1 MNKLVVINNNQIVVS
16 SKDIAEHFGKDHK
29 HVLESIREI
38 LVAENSATKFYQE
51 TTHQNRGKDYKAYL
65 MNRDGFSLLA
75 MSFTGKKAL
84 QWKLKYI
91 EAFNEMEE
99 TLKQG
104 YLEEPVNPN
113 ELHCK
118 TYKGVPV
125 ITIGDFAEI
134 VKRNRTS
141 ILWHLKDKG
150 LPYQLLEKEEVTAY
164 KNENNIPMHSAI
176 SKLIVFTEST
186 AYKLTCIMYN
196 NVDPINLTI
205 AKYFNRQPVAPVKS
219 VVVIEEKIGIDYDS
233 VKEYI
238 EEMET
243 NIYLMRG
250 MVKHLTEFKRT
261 REEHKYQI
269 KLIREIGCNIFDSTG
284 DLEKVVNTCIQ

>member
-1 MNKLVVINNNQIVVS
+1 MKQLVVIQNNQIVVS
-16 SKDIAEHFGKDHK
+16 SKDIADHFGKQHK
-29 HVLESIREI
+29 DVLENIHNI
-38 LVAENSATKFYQE
+38 LAAENSATKFYQE
-51 TTHQNRGKDYKAYL
+51 TTYQNRGKDYKEYL

-75 MSFTGKKAL
+75 MGFTGKKAL

-104 YLEEPVNPN
+104 YLEEPVNQN

-176 SKLIVFTEST
+176 SKLIVFTEAT

-219 VVVIEEKIGIDYDS
+219 VVAIEEKIGIDYDS

-243 NIYLMRG
+243 NISLMRG

-261 REEHKYQI
+261 REEHKYQM
-269 KLIREIGCNIFDSTG
+269 KLIREIGFNIFDGTG
-284 DLEKVVNTCIQ
+284 DLEKVVNSRIQ

>member
-1 MNKLVVINNNQIVVS
+1 MKQLVVISNNQIVVS

-29 HVLESIREI
+29 NVLQSIRDI
-38 LVAENSATKFYQE
+38 LVAENSATKFFQE
-51 TTHQNRGKDYKAYL
+51 TSSVYRGQHFPFYL

-75 MSFTGKKAL
+75 MGFTGKKAL

-104 YLEEPVNPN
+104 YLEEPVNTN

-176 SKLIVFTEST
+176 SKLIVFTEAT

-205 AKYFNRQPVAPVKS
+205 AKYFNRQAVAPVKS

-233 VKEYI
+233 IKEYI

-243 NIYLMRG
+243 NISLMRG

-261 REEHKYQI
+261 REEHKYQM
-269 KLIREIGCNIFDSTG
+269 KLIREIGFNIFDGTG
-284 DLEKVVNTCIQ
+284 DLEKVVNSRIQ

>member
-16 SKDIAEHFGKDHK
+16 SKDLAEHFGKQHK
-29 HVLESIREI
+29 HVIEIIRDI
-38 LVAENSATKFYQE
+38 LSAENSANEFFHEESYSY
-51 TTHQNRGKDYKAYL
+51 NGRRLPMYL
-65 MNRDGFSLLA
+65 MNRHGFSLLA
-75 MSFTGKKAL
+75 MGFTGKKAL

-104 YLEEPVNPN
+104 YLEELVNQN

-164 KNENNIPMHSAI
+164 KEENNLPLHSAI

-196 NVDPINLTI
+196 NVDPINLEI
-205 AKYFNRQPVAPVKS
+205 AKYFNRQPVTTVKS
-219 VVVIEEKIGIDYDS
+219 VVPIEEKIGIDYES

-243 NIYLMRG
+243 NISLMRG

-261 REEHKYQI
+261 REEHKYQM
-269 KLIREIGCNIFDSTG
+269 KLIREIGFNIFDGTG
-284 DLEKVVNTCIQ
+284 DLEKVVNSRIQ

>member
-75 MSFTGKKAL
+75 MGFTGKKAL

-134 VKRNRTS
+134 VHRNRTS

-164 KNENNIPMHSAI
+164 KIENNIPMHSAI

-196 NVDPINLTI
+196 NVDPINLAI

-219 VVVIEEKIGIDYDS
+219 VVAIEEKIGIDYDS
-233 VKEYI
+233 VKEYMD
-238 EEMET
+238 EMET
-243 NIYLMRG
+243 NIFLIRG
-250 MVKHLTEFKRT
+250 MMKHLTEFKRT
-261 REEHKYQI
+261 REEHKYQM
-269 KLIREIGCNIFDSTG
+269 KLIREIGFNIFNGTG
-284 DLEKVVNTCIQ
+284 DLEKAVKTCIE

>member
-1 MNKLVVINNNQIVVS
+1 MKQLVVIQNNQIVVS

-29 HVLESIREI
+29 VVLRAIREI
-38 LVAENSATKFYQE
+38 LVEQNCATKFYQE
-51 TTHQNRGKDYKAYL
+51 TTYQNRGKDYKEYL

-75 MSFTGKKAL
+75 MGFTGKKAL

-99 TLKQG
+99 TLRQG
-104 YLEEPVNPN
+104 YLEEPVNTN
-113 ELHCK
+113 ELLCK

-150 LPYQLLEKEEVTAY
+150 LPYQMLEKEEVTAY
-164 KNENNIPMHSAI
+164 KHENNIPMHSAV
-176 SKLIVFTEST
+176 SRLIVFTEPT

-196 NVDPINLTI
+196 NVDPINLEI
-205 AKYFNRQPVAPVKS
+205 AKYFNRQPVATVRS
-219 VVVIEEKIGIDYDS
+219 VVPIEEKIGIDYDS

-243 NIYLMRG
+243 NISLMRG

-261 REEHKYQI
+261 REEHKYQM
-269 KLIREIGCNIFDSTG
+269 KLIREIGFNIFDGTG
-284 DLEKVVNTCIQ
+284 DLEKVVNSRIQ

>member
-1 MNKLVVINNNQIVVS
+1 MKQLVVISNNQIVVS

-29 HVLESIREI
+29 VVLRAIREI
-38 LVAENSATKFYQE
+38 LVEQNCATKFYQE
-51 TTHQNRGKDYKAYL
+51 TTYQNRGKDYKEYL

-75 MSFTGKKAL
+75 MGFTGKKAL

-104 YLEEPVNPN
+104 YLEAPVNQS

-164 KNENNIPMHSAI
+164 KIENNIPIHSAI

-196 NVDPINLTI
+196 NVDPINLEI

-219 VVVIEEKIGIDYDS
+219 VVAIEEKIGIDYDS
-233 VKEYI
+233 IKEYM

-243 NIYLMRG
+243 NISLIRG
-250 MVKHLTEFKRT
+250 MMKHLTEFKRT
-261 REEHKYQI
+261 REEHKYQM
-269 KLIREIGCNIFDSTG
+269 KLIREIGFNIFNGTG
-284 DLEKVVNTCIQ
+284 DLEKAVNTCIQ

>member
-1 MNKLVVINNNQIVVS
+1 MKQLVVINNNQIVVS

-29 HVLESIREI
+29 NVLQNIRDI
-38 LVAENSATKFYQE
+38 LVAENSATKFFQE
-51 TTHQNRGKDYKAYL
+51 TSSVYRGQEFPLYL

-75 MSFTGKKAL
+75 MGFTGKKAL

-104 YLEEPVNPN
+104 YLEAPVNPS

-164 KNENNIPMHSAI
+164 KIENNIPIHSAI

-196 NVDPINLTI
+196 NVDPINLAI

-219 VVVIEEKIGIDYDS
+219 VVAIEEKIGIDYDS
-233 VKEYI
+233 IKEYM

-243 NIYLMRG
+243 NISLIRG
-250 MVKHLTEFKRT
+250 MMKHLTEFKRT
-261 REEHKYQI
+261 REEHKYQM
-269 KLIREIGCNIFDSTG
+269 KLIREIGFNIFNGTG
-284 DLEKVVNTCIQ
+284 DLEKAVNTCIQ

>member
-1 MNKLVVINNNQIVVS
+1 MKQLVVISNNQIVVS

-29 HVLESIREI
+29 NVLQSIRDI
-38 LVAENSATKFYQE
+38 LVAENSATKFFQE
-51 TTHQNRGKDYKAYL
+51 TSSVYRGQHFPFYL

-75 MSFTGKKAL
+75 MGFTGKKAL

-150 LPYQLLEKEEVTAY
+150 LSYQLLEKEEVTAY
-164 KNENNIPMHSAI
+164 KEENNIPMHSAV
-176 SKLIVFTEST
+176 SRLIVFTEAT

-219 VVVIEEKIGIDYDS
+219 VVAIEEKIGIDYDS

-243 NIYLMRG
+243 NISLMRG

-261 REEHKYQI
+261 REEHKYQM
-269 KLIREIGCNIFDSTG
+269 KLIREIGFNIFDGTG
-284 DLEKVVNTCIQ
+284 DLEKVVNSRIQ

>member
-1 MNKLVVINNNQIVVS
+1 MNRLVIVNNNQVVVS
-16 SKDIAEHFGKDHK
+16 SLDIAEHFGKDHK
-29 HVLESIREI
+29 NVLRDIRDI
-38 LVAENSATKFYQE
+38 LAAQNRATKFYHE
-51 TTHQNRGKDYKAYL
+51 TTHQNRGKDYKSYL

-75 MSFTGKKAL
+75 MGFTGKKAL

-104 YLEEPVNPN
+104 YLEASVNQN

-196 NVDPINLTI
+196 NVDPINLAI

-219 VVVIEEKIGIDYDS
+219 VVAIEEKIGIDYDS

-243 NIYLMRG
+243 NISLMRG
-250 MVKHLTEFKRT
+250 MMKHLTEFKRT
-261 REEHKYQI
+261 REEHKYQM
-269 KLIREIGCNIFDSTG
+269 KLIREIGFNIFDNTST
-284 DLEKVVNTCIQ
+284 LEKEVMNIIS

>member
-1 MNKLVVINNNQIVVS
+1 MKQLVVISNNQIVVS

-29 HVLESIREI
+29 VVLRAIREI
-38 LVAENSATKFYQE
+38 LVEQNCATKFYQE
-51 TTHQNRGKDYKAYL
+51 TTYQNRGKDYKEYL

-75 MSFTGKKAL
+75 MGFTGKKAL

-104 YLEEPVNPN
+104 YLEEPVNPS

-150 LPYQLLEKEEVTAY
+150 LSYQLLEKEEVTAY
-164 KNENNIPMHSAI
+164 KEENNLPLHSAI

-196 NVDPINLTI
+196 NVDPINLEI
-205 AKYFNRQPVAPVKS
+205 AKYFNRQPVTTVKS
-219 VVVIEEKIGIDYDS
+219 VVPIEEKIGIDYES

-243 NIYLMRG
+243 NISLMRG

-261 REEHKYQI
+261 REEHKYQM
-269 KLIREIGCNIFDSTG
+269 KLIREIGFNIFDGTG
-284 DLEKVVNTCIQ
+284 DLEKVVNSRIQ

>member
-1 MNKLVVINNNQIVVS
+1 MKQLVVINNNQIVVS
-16 SKDIAEHFGKDHK
+16 SKDLAEHFGKQHK
-29 HVLESIREI
+29 HVIENIRDI
-38 LVAENSATKFYQE
+38 LSAENSANEFFHEESYSY
-51 TTHQNRGKDYKAYL
+51 NGRRLPMYL

-75 MSFTGKKAL
+75 MGFTGKKAL

-104 YLEEPVNPN
+104 YLEEPVNTN

-150 LPYQLLEKEEVTAY
+150 LSYQLLEKEEVTAY
-164 KNENNIPMHSAI
+164 KEENNLPLHSAI

-196 NVDPINLTI
+196 NVDPINLEI
-205 AKYFNRQPVAPVKS
+205 AKYFNRQPVTTVKS
-219 VVVIEEKIGIDYDS
+219 VVPIEEKIGIDYES

-243 NIYLMRG
+243 NISLMRG

-261 REEHKYQI
+261 REEHKYQM
-269 KLIREIGCNIFDSTG
+269 KLIREIGFNIFDGTG
-284 DLEKVVNTCIQ
+284 DLEKVVNSRIQ

>member
-1 MNKLVVINNNQIVVS
+1 MKQLVVIQNNQIVVS
-16 SKDIAEHFGKDHK
+16 SKDLAEHFNKDHK
-29 HVLESIREI
+29 NILRDIREI
-38 LVAENSATKFYQE
+38 LSA
-51 TTHQNRGKDYKAYL
+51 QNRANEFFQEESYSYNGRRLPMYL

-75 MSFTGKKAL
+75 MGFTGKKAL

-164 KNENNIPMHSAI
+164 KQENNIPMHSAV
-176 SKLIVFTEST
+176 SRLIVFTEPT

-196 NVDPINLTI
+196 NVDPINLEI
-205 AKYFNRQPVAPVKS
+205 AKYFNRQPVATVKS
-219 VVVIEEKIGIDYDS
+219 VVPIEEKIGIDYDS

-243 NIYLMRG
+243 NISLMRG

-261 REEHKYQI
+261 REEHKYQM
-269 KLIREIGCNIFDSTG
+269 KLIREIGFNIYDNTST
-284 DLEKVVNTCIQ
+284 LEKVVMSIVK

>member
-1 MNKLVVINNNQIVVS
+1 MKQLVVIQNNQIVVS

-29 HVLESIREI
+29 NVLQNIRDI

-51 TTHQNRGKDYKAYL
+51 TTYQNRGKDYKEYL

-75 MSFTGKKAL
+75 MGFTGKKAL

-104 YLEEPVNPN
+104 YLEEPVNPS

-150 LPYQLLEKEEVTAY
+150 LPYQMLEKEEVTAY
-164 KNENNIPMHSAI
+164 KQENNIPMHSAV
-176 SKLIVFTEST
+176 SRLIVFTEPT

-196 NVDPINLTI
+196 NVDPINLEI
-205 AKYFNRQPVAPVKS
+205 AQYFNRQPVAPVKS
-219 VVVIEEKIGIDYDS
+219 VVAIEEKIGIDYDS

-243 NIYLMRG
+243 NISLMRG

-261 REEHKYQI
+261 REEHKYQM
-269 KLIREIGCNIFDSTG
+269 KLIREIGFNIFDGTG
-284 DLEKVVNTCIQ
+284 DLEKVVNSRIQ

>member
-1 MNKLVVINNNQIVVS
+1 MKQLVVIQNNQIVVS
-16 SKDIAEHFGKDHK
+16 SKDIADHFGKQHK
-29 HVLESIREI
+29 DVLENIHNI
-38 LVAENSATKFYQE
+38 LAAENSATKFYQE
-51 TTHQNRGKDYKAYL
+51 TTYQNRGKDYKEYL

-75 MSFTGKKAL
+75 MGFTGKKAL

-104 YLEEPVNPN
+104 YLEEPVNQS

-150 LPYQLLEKEEVTAY
+150 LPYQLLEKEEVTTY
-164 KNENNIPMHSAI
+164 KEENNIPLHSAV

-196 NVDPINLTI
+196 NADPINLEI
-205 AKYFNRQPVAPVKS
+205 AKYFNRQPVATVRS
-219 VVVIEEKIGIDYDS
+219 VVPIEEKIGIDYDS

-243 NIYLMRG
+243 NISLMRG

-261 REEHKYQI
+261 REEHKYQM
-269 KLIREIGCNIFDSTG
+269 KLIREIGFNIFDSTG
-284 DLEKVVNTCIQ
+284 DLEKAVNSRIQ

>member
-1 MNKLVVINNNQIVVS
+1 MNKLVVIQNNQIVVS
-16 SKDIAEHFGKDHK
+16 SKDIAEHFGKQHK
-29 HVLESIREI
+29 DVLENIHNI
-38 LVAENSATKFYQE
+38 LAAENSATKFYQE
-51 TTHQNRGKDYKAYL
+51 TTYQNRGKDYKEYL

-75 MSFTGKKAL
+75 MGFTGKKAL

-104 YLEEPVNPN
+104 YLEAPVNPS

-164 KNENNIPMHSAI
+164 KIENNIPIHSAI

-196 NVDPINLTI
+196 NVDPINLEI

-219 VVVIEEKIGIDYDS
+219 VVAIEEKIGIDYDS
-233 VKEYI
+233 IKEYM

-243 NIYLMRG
+243 NISLIRG
-250 MVKHLTEFKRT
+250 MMKHLTEFKRT
-261 REEHKYQI
+261 REEHKYQM
-269 KLIREIGCNIFDSTG
+269 KLIREIGFNIFNGTG
-284 DLEKVVNTCIQ
+284 DLEKAVKTCIE

>member
-1 MNKLVVINNNQIVVS
+1 M
-16 SKDIAEHFGKDHK
+16 
-29 HVLESIREI
+29 
-38 LVAENSATKFYQE
+38 VAENSATKFFQE
-51 TTHQNRGKDYKAYL
+51 TSSVYRGQQFPFYL

-75 MSFTGKKAL
+75 MGFTGKKAL

-104 YLEEPVNPN
+104 DLEEPVNQN

-134 VKRNRTS
+134 VKRNRIS

-164 KNENNIPMHSAI
+164 KNENNIPMHSAV
-176 SKLIVFTEST
+176 SRLIVFTEPT

-196 NVDPINLTI
+196 NVDPINLEI
-205 AKYFNRQPVAPVKS
+205 AKYFNRQPVATVKS
-219 VVVIEEKIGIDYDS
+219 VVPIEEKIGIDYDS
-233 VKEYI
+233 VKAYI

-243 NIYLMRG
+243 NISLMRG

-261 REEHKYQI
+261 REEHKYQM
-269 KLIREIGCNIFDSTG
+269 KLNREIGCNIFDGTG
-284 DLEKVVNTCIQ
+284 DLEKAVNNRI

>member
-1 MNKLVVINNNQIVVS
+1 MKQLVVIQNNQIVVS
-16 SKDIAEHFGKDHK
+16 SKDLAEHFNKDHK
-29 HVLESIREI
+29 NILRDIREI
-38 LVAENSATKFYQE
+38 LSA
-51 TTHQNRGKDYKAYL
+51 QNRANEFFQEESYSYNGRRLPMYL

-75 MSFTGKKAL
+75 MGFTGKKAL

-104 YLEEPVNPN
+104 YLEEPVNPS
-113 ELHCK
+113 ELYCK

-125 ITIGDFAEI
+125 ITIGDFAKI

-141 ILWHLKDKG
+141 ILWQLKDKG

-164 KNENNIPMHSAI
+164 KHENNIPMHSAV
-176 SKLIVFTEST
+176 SRLIVFTEPT

-196 NVDPINLTI
+196 NVDPINLEI
-205 AKYFNRQPVAPVKS
+205 AKYFNRQPVATVRS
-219 VVVIEEKIGIDYDS
+219 VVPIEEKIGIDYDS

-243 NIYLMRG
+243 NISLMIG

-261 REEHKYQI
+261 REEHKYLM
-269 KLIREIGCNIFDSTG
+269 KLIREIGFNIYDNTST
-284 DLEKVVNTCIQ
+284 LEKEVMSIVK

>member
-16 SKDIAEHFGKDHK
+16 SKDLAEHFGKEHK
-29 HVLESIREI
+29 DVLENIRHI
-38 LVAENSATKFYQE
+38 LVAENSATKFFQE
-51 TTHQNRGKDYKAYL
+51 TSSVYRGREFPFYL

-75 MSFTGKKAL
+75 MGFTGKKAL

-104 YLEEPVNPN
+104 YLEEHVNPN

-150 LPYQLLEKEEVTAY
+150 LSYQLLEKEEVTAY
-164 KNENNIPMHSAI
+164 KEENNIPLHSAI
-176 SKLIVFTEST
+176 SKLIVFAEPT

-196 NVDPINLTI
+196 NADPINLEI

-219 VVVIEEKIGIDYDS
+219 VVAIEEKIGIDYES

-243 NIYLMRG
+243 NISLMRG

-261 REEHKYQI
+261 REEQTYQM
-269 KLIREIGCNIFDSTG
+269 KLIREIGLNIFDNTIA
-284 DLEKVVNTCIQ
+284 LEKEVMSILK

>member
-104 YLEEPVNPN
+104 YLEEPVNTN

-219 VVVIEEKIGIDYDS
+219 VVVIEEKMGIDYDS

-269 KLIREIGCNIFDSTG
+269 KLIREIGCNIFDSIG

>member
-1 MNKLVVINNNQIVVS
+1 MKQLVVIQNNQIVVS

-29 HVLESIREI
+29 VVLRAIREI
-38 LVAENSATKFYQE
+38 LVEQNCATKFYQE
-51 TTHQNRGKDYKAYL
+51 TTYQNRGKDYKEYL

-75 MSFTGKKAL
+75 MGFTGKKAL

-104 YLEEPVNPN
+104 YLEEPVNPS

-150 LPYQLLEKEEVTAY
+150 LPYQMLEKEEVTAY
-164 KNENNIPMHSAI
+164 KQENNIPMHSAV
-176 SKLIVFTEST
+176 SRLIVFTEPT

-196 NVDPINLTI
+196 NVDPINLEI
-205 AKYFNRQPVAPVKS
+205 AQYFNRQPVAPVKS
-219 VVVIEEKIGIDYDS
+219 VVAIEEKIGIDYDS

-243 NIYLMRG
+243 NISLMRG

-261 REEHKYQI
+261 REEHKYQM
-269 KLIREIGCNIFDSTG
+269 KLIREIGFNIFDGTG
-284 DLEKVVNTCIQ
+284 DLEKVVNSRIQ

>member
-1 MNKLVVINNNQIVVS
+1 MNKLVVITNNQIVVS
-16 SKDIAEHFGKDHK
+16 SKDLAEHFNKDHK
-29 HVLESIREI
+29 NILRDIREI
-38 LVAENSATKFYQE
+38 LSA
-51 TTHQNRGKDYKAYL
+51 QNRANEFFHEESYSYNGRRLPMYL

-75 MSFTGKKAL
+75 MGFTGKKAL

-104 YLEEPVNPN
+104 YLEEPVNTS

-150 LPYQLLEKEEVTAY
+150 LSYQLLEKEEVTAY
-164 KNENNIPMHSAI
+164 KEENNIPLHSAI
-176 SKLIVFTEST
+176 SKLIVFTEPT

-196 NVDPINLTI
+196 NADPINLEI
-205 AKYFNRQPVAPVKS
+205 AKYFNRQPVATVRS
-219 VVVIEEKIGIDYDS
+219 VVPIEEKIGIDYES

-243 NIYLMRG
+243 NISLMIG

-261 REEHKYQI
+261 REEQTYQM
-269 KLIREIGCNIFDSTG
+269 KLIREIGFNIFDNTSA
-284 DLEKVVNTCIQ
+284 LEKEVMSILK

>member
-1 MNKLVVINNNQIVVS
+1 MKQLVVINNNQIVVS

-29 HVLESIREI
+29 NVLQNIRDI
-38 LVAENSATKFYQE
+38 LVAENSATKFFQE
-51 TTHQNRGKDYKAYL
+51 TSSVYRGQHFPLYL

-75 MSFTGKKAL
+75 MGFTGKKAL

-104 YLEEPVNPN
+104 YLEEPVNTS

-150 LPYQLLEKEEVTAY
+150 LSYQLLEKEEVTAY
-164 KNENNIPMHSAI
+164 KEENNIPLHSAI
-176 SKLIVFTEST
+176 SKLIVFAEPT

-196 NVDPINLTI
+196 NADPINLEI
-205 AKYFNRQPVAPVKS
+205 AKYFNRQPVATVRS
-219 VVVIEEKIGIDYDS
+219 VVPIEEKIGIDYES

-243 NIYLMRG
+243 NILQ
-250 MVKHLTEFKRT
+250 TF
-261 REEHKYQI
+261 
-269 KLIREIGCNIFDSTG
+269 
-284 DLEKVVNTCIQ
+284 

>member
-1 MNKLVVINNNQIVVS
+1 MKQLVVINNNQIVVS
-16 SKDIAEHFGKDHK
+16 SKDLAEHFGKQHK
-29 HVLESIREI
+29 HVIENIRDI
-38 LVAENSATKFYQE
+38 LSAENSANEFFHEESYSY
-51 TTHQNRGKDYKAYL
+51 NGRRLPMYL

-75 MSFTGKKAL
+75 MGFTGKKAL

-104 YLEEPVNPN
+104 YLEEPVNTN

-164 KNENNIPMHSAI
+164 KNENNLPLHSAI

-196 NVDPINLTI
+196 NVDPINLEI
-205 AKYFNRQPVAPVKS
+205 AKYFNRQPVATVRS
-219 VVVIEEKIGIDYDS
+219 VVPIEEKIGIDYDS

-243 NIYLMRG
+243 NISLMRG

-261 REEHKYQI
+261 RDEHKYQM

>member
-1 MNKLVVINNNQIVVS
+1 MKQLVVIQNNQIVVS

-29 HVLESIREI
+29 VVLRAIREI
-38 LVAENSATKFYQE
+38 LVEQNCATKFYQE
-51 TTHQNRGKDYKAYL
+51 TTYQNRGKDYKEYL

-75 MSFTGKKAL
+75 MGFTGKKAL

-104 YLEEPVNPN
+104 YLEEPVNPS

-196 NVDPINLTI
+196 NVDPINLEI
-205 AKYFNRQPVAPVKS
+205 AKYFNRQPVATVKS
-219 VVVIEEKIGIDYDS
+219 VVAIEEKIGIDYDS

-243 NIYLMRG
+243 NISLMRG

-261 REEHKYQI
+261 REEHKYQM
-269 KLIREIGCNIFDSTG
+269 KLIREIGFNIFDGTG
-284 DLEKVVNTCIQ
+284 DLEKVVNSRIQ

>member
-1 MNKLVVINNNQIVVS
+1 MKQLVVIQNNQIVVS
-16 SKDIAEHFGKDHK
+16 SKDIADHFGKQHK
-29 HVLESIREI
+29 DVLENIHNI
-38 LVAENSATKFYQE
+38 LAAENSATKFYQE
-51 TTHQNRGKDYKAYL
+51 TTYQNRGKDYKEYL

-75 MSFTGKKAL
+75 MGFTGKKAL

-104 YLEEPVNPN
+104 YLEEPVNTN
-113 ELHCK
+113 ELNCK

-196 NVDPINLTI
+196 NVDPINLEI
-205 AKYFNRQPVAPVKS
+205 AKYFNRQPVATVKS
-219 VVVIEEKIGIDYDS
+219 VVAIEEKIGIDYDS

-243 NIYLMRG
+243 NIPLMRG

-261 REEHKYQI
+261 REEHKYQM
-269 KLIREIGCNIFDSTG
+269 KLIREIGFNIFDGTG
-284 DLEKVVNTCIQ
+284 DLEKVVNSRIQ